1 MLNLSNNHLSGKIP
15 LSFTS
20 CSSLKVLKLDNNR
33 LTGQIPQQLSQ
44 LHGLSIFNVANNL
57 LSGPVPDSVRRD
69 TITPDS
75 YVNNSGLC
83 GGPLDSCKK
92 HRWTFEIEVSFRSG
106 FALGFVVFASIY
118 TAFFTYF
125 FNLWVESKK
134 SNKVMPT
141 KTRVLTV
148 WRKNNGKNVDQLTQL
163 PTKAKGL
170 QRDEFMKVLFL
181 TLLFN

>member
-1 MLNLSNNHLSGKIP
+1 M
-15 LSFTS
+15 
-20 CSSLKVLKLDNNR
+20 
-33 LTGQIPQQLSQ
+33 
-44 LHGLSIFNVANNL
+44 
-57 LSGPVPDSVRRD
+57 PDFVSRD
-69 TITPDS
+69 TITPES
-75 YVNNSGLC
+75 YVNNCGLC
-83 GGPLDSCKK
+83 AGPLDSYKK
-92 HRWTFEIEVSFRSG
+92 HRWTFEIDVSFRSG

-118 TAFFTYF
+118 TAFFAYY

-170 QRDEFMKVLFL
+170 QREEFMKVLFL
-181 TLLFN
+181 TLLLFN